1 MICSDEFGPL
11 GRAEAQV
18 LGVPGLALIP
28 IPHPLAD
35 NHDELVDAKAR
46 AIADEVEHALTA
58 PAVEVAERHRDR
70 FVGLTQRRLEAG
82 ALCLDDACA
91 IDLALTGQDQAAGS

>member
-1 MICSDEFGPL
+1 M
-11 GRAEAQV
+11 

-35 NHDELVDAKAR
+35 NHDELVDAKAK
-46 AIADEVEHALTA
+46 AVVDEVEHALTA
-58 PAVEVAERHRDR
+58 PADEVAERHRDR
-70 FVGLTQRRLEAG
+70 FVRLTQRRLDQG

-91 IDLALTGQDQAAGS
+91 IDLALLGGGSGQGEGRPVAGS